1 MATKYPYSA
10 LAQNYIVETA
20 ITWPPPRLPCCPAR
34 DYFLL
39 AGSTCVPLSYSSP
52 PQCTGLLLATHISN
66 CLPLSHPHSAAV
78 STFFH
83 ASRRRCCI
91 VIIKHVP
98 AGRDFVPR
106 SSSAIVNLALA
117 LVIATH
123 TSCRSARVV
132 LHHDSARVTCGLRF
146 SQSYIQYYCFA
157 NLYSGTIHG
166 LHTHTH
172 DSLLYSVQHVFPA
185 LRWTER
191 SSR

>member
-83 ASRRRCCI
+83 ASRRRYCI
-91 VIIKHVP
+91 VIIKHVQG
-98 AGRDFVPR
+98 GRDFVPP
-106 SSSAIVNLALA
+106 SPSAICNLALTDLPTCYCSPHLLKVGA
-117 LVIATH
+117 
-123 TSCRSARVV
+123 
-132 LHHDSARVTCGLRF
+132 CGLAPRL
-146 SQSYIQYYCFA
+146 CA
-157 NLYSGTIHG
+157 CNLRT
-166 LHTHTH
+166 
-172 DSLLYSVQHVFPA
+172 
-185 LRWTER
+185 
-191 SSR
+191 